1 MVSHDR
7 IEDFARILKQTE
19 QPIRKLNEEM
29 GVEVHAADI
38 APQRDTSVYEVIMI
52 ITTTCIEADIDMV
65 LIHGEEGAIITVKV
79 KAIA

>member
-1 MVSHDR
+1 MP
-7 IEDFARILKQTE
+7 L
-19 QPIRKLNEEM
+19 
-29 GVEVHAADI
+29 DI
-38 APQRDTSVYEVIMI
+38 APQRDTSVYEVITI

>member
-1 MVSHDR
+1 MP
-7 IEDFARILKQTE
+7 L
-19 QPIRKLNEEM
+19 
-29 GVEVHAADI
+29 DI